1 MNMKR
6 VLLILQL
13 LLLCGTGFAQ
23 EKQFN
28 EALSRGRSPRSFY
41 CYTNDKGKGISLD
54 KLEKYAK
61 SKNYLIGEYTTK
73 EIKRF
78 GDWDTAVEKFY
89 FLPASEYPAYVF
101 EHANGN
107 SNYKY
112 ENLKNGASYWYYNP
126 YRGAFEKEPDA
137 FWSGSFENG
146 MISGKGVT
154 FDYNIEKMEYF
165 YYCEGEFQ
173 QGLPIGKTV
182 IKRFKRDVSHPDK
195 VSFEKWSDVTVGRLS
210 DGMASF
216 SASDGKWGFVNSN
229 GEVAIAPTY
238 DSVVKSFSNGK
249 AEVVSNG
256 KEIIIG
262 KSGNYLDLT
271 SRQKQLDAQQK
282 AKEQQEELKRQQEER
297 RKELARRQE
306 EAERQRRAA
315 EAEKIRLEK
324 FKNCMPGDRVFYSQE
339 WEHTERFLLFF
350 EDKHSY
356 TMRVVCF
363 VEQNINNGER
373 LQIRVGSVESS
384 NSSYYSTPKI
394 DGIEY
399 RKGDVLWIKPLKD
412 NRWQIE

>member
-1 MNMKR
+1 MKR
-6 VLLILQL
+6 VYLLFLSIF
-13 LLLCGTGFAQ
+13 LCMTSFAQ

-28 EALSRGRSPRSFY
+28 EALNKGRRPRSFY
-41 CYTNDKGKGISLD
+41 CYKNEKGKGFSLD

-61 SKNYLIGEYTTK
+61 SKNYLIGSYTTK

-78 GDWDTAVEKFY
+78 GDWDTAVEEFY
-89 FLPASEYPAYVF
+89 FLPESEYPAYVF
-101 EHANGN
+101 EFASVGT
-107 SNYKY
+107 NYGFKD
-112 ENLKNGASYWYYNP
+112 LKQGEIYWIYDPKTASRFKKTLMWT
-126 YRGAFEKEPDA
+126 
-137 FWSGSFENG
+137 GSLENG
-146 MISGKGVT
+146 KLMGKGAT
-154 FDYNIEKMEYF
+154 FDYPDDLKYF
-165 YYCEGEFQ
+165 ITINGEFQ
-173 QGLPIGKTV
+173 QGLPIGKAV
-182 IKRFKRDVSHPDK
+182 VKRFVRDERHPEK
-195 VSFEKWSDVTVGRLS
+195 VSFDVKLEITVGKLS

-216 SASDGKWGFVNSN
+216 SDSGGKWGFVNAN
-229 GEVAIAPTY
+229 GEVVVAPTY
-238 DSVVKSFSNGK
+238 DSVVKDFSNGR

-262 KSGNYLDLT
+262 KSGNYIDLT

-315 EAEKIRLEK
+315 EAEKVRLEK
-324 FKNCMPGDRVFYSQE
+324 FRTCMPGDRVFFSQE

-350 EDKHSY
+350 EDKHNY

-363 VEQNINNGER
+363 VEQNVNNGER

-384 NSSYYSTPKI
+384 NSNYYSTPKI